1 MSYGVGHG
9 HSLDLALLWLWC
21 RPAAVALIRTLA
33 WEPPH
38 AEGAA
43 LQSKKKERE
52 KERKVFHLDIQAFNF
67 WVFLFV
73 CFCFCLFRT
82 KPSAYGGSQ
91 ARDLIG
97 AVAPDPT
104 PQPQQRQILDASA
117 TYTTAHG
124 NAGLLTH

>member
-1 MSYGVGHG
+1 M
-9 HSLDLALLWLWC
+9 
-21 RPAAVALIRTLA
+21 
-33 WEPPH
+33 E
-38 AEGAA
+38 EGARGLGA
-43 LQSKKKERE
+43 GQGCSSEAM
-52 KERKVFHLDIQAFNF
+52 QGM
-67 WVFLFV
+67 LFPPLGEIPEV
-73 CFCFCLFRT
+73 IPFFFFCLFRAAT
-82 KPSAYGGSQ
+82 ATYGGSQ